1 MQKKENSARSTFVH
15 KSLNLSTE
23 RQSLIQEISA
33 HGLSAKGQALLI
45 KSIQGNRLSA
55 SQAAI
60 AKCYDCMGYFEDGKG
75 DCGDSLCPLYPWMAY
90 GQKACANR
98 ALPEKKSDAP
108 VCLYPP
114 KSGNNQKDG
123 GDKS

>member
-60 AKCYDCMGYFEDGKG
+60 AKCYDCMGYFEDGKA
-75 DCGDSLCPLYPWMAY
+75 DCGDPLCPLYPWMAY
-90 GQKACANR
+90 GQIACANR
-98 ALPEKKSDAP
+98 ALPEKKSEAP
-108 VCLYPP
+108 DRTYPP
-114 KSGNNQKDG
+114 QSGNEA
-123 GDKS
+123 GDR